1 MNVNSREGWKWKAR
15 SAHGLRGAGLVTDS
29 LTRKGHAQNIITFAL
44 EFFGMNT
51 SDKIKSLPEA
61 SAIVRGW
68 KATGQKVVFT
78 NGCFDLLHLGHVDY
92 LEKARNLG
100 DKLVVGLNT
109 DNSVSR
115 FKGPERP
122 LQDQNSRARV
132 LASLQFVDL
141 VVFFDEDTPLNL
153 ISELVP
159 GVLVKGSDYLA
170 ENIVGAEVVK
180 RNGGEVKTIDFV
192 PGYSTTRIVEKIKRT

>member
-1 MNVNSREGWKWKAR
+1 
-15 SAHGLRGAGLVTDS
+15 
-29 LTRKGHAQNIITFAL
+29 
-44 EFFGMNT
+44 MNT
-51 SDKIKSLPEA
+51 SDKIKSLPDA
-61 SAIVRGW
+61 TAIVKDW

-100 DKLVVGLNT
+100 DKLVIGLNT
-109 DNSVSR
+109 DSSVSR

-132 LASLQFVDL
+132 LASMQFVDL

-180 RNGGEVKTIDFV
+180 KNGGEVKTIDFV